1 MSIDL
6 ILSLMGGLALFL
18 YGMHMMSS
26 GLEETAG
33 DKMKVVLEKL
43 TSNRFL
49 GILVGALITAVM
61 QSSSA
66 TTVMVVGFVN
76 SKLMTLQQAVWIIM
90 GANIGTTITGQ
101 LVALNVTKM
110 APLFAIV
117 GVVLITFIK
126 NKKANSVGKMIA
138 GVGVLFIG
146 MSMMSSAMVPLR
158 SEPAFIDF
166 MTKISNPVLGV
177 LFGAGF
183 TALIQSSAASVGI
196 LQTLANG
203 GLIGLAN
210 SIYII
215 FGQNIGTCITAALA
229 SLGANRNAKRTTIV
243 HLSFNI
249 IGTILFMAFVALFPF
264 VKWME
269 AITANP
275 AAQIANTHTI
285 FNIATTIILIP
296 FGTLVAKIPQWII
309 PVLESEKDDDAI
321 PLKFINKN
329 NIGNVP
335 LAISSLR
342 KEANQ
347 MLSLAHENLI
357 EAIRALYG
365 KEFDYDRIDKRED
378 HINLINFEV
387 TKYMTEVSSLQMNTH
402 ESNVCNALYKSFADI
417 ERIGDHALNIAGY
430 QLKAQENGLKL
441 QTSIVDELHE
451 LKELLQES
459 FELLFNGELD
469 TIEKN
474 SLRIEE
480 IEDEIDKLTASYREK
495 QIERLREGKLDATDC
510 VIFSQV
516 MTDIERV
523 SDHIMNIMQ
532 EYRDVQICLK
542 TELFHLT
549 K

>member
-451 LKELLQES
+451 LKALLQES

-542 TELFHLT
+542 TELVHLT

>member
-1 MSIDL
+1 MNFEI

-33 DKMKVVLEKL
+33 DKMKLILEKL

-49 GILVGALITAVM
+49 GIIVGALITAVM

-101 LVALNVTKM
+101 LVALNVTKL
-110 APLFAIV
+110 APFFAII

-146 MSMMSSAMVPLR
+146 MSMMSSAMSPLR

-166 MTKISNPVLGV
+166 MTKISNPVVGV
-177 LFGAGF
+177 LFGAAF
-183 TALIQSSAASVGI
+183 TALIQSSAASIGI

-203 GLIGLAN
+203 GLIGLSS

-229 SLGANRNAKRTTIV
+229 SLGASRNAKRTTVV

-249 IGTILFMAFVALFPF
+249 IGTIGFMLFAALFPF
-264 VKWME
+264 VEWME
-269 AITANP
+269 AVTSNP

-285 FNIATTIILIP
+285 FNIATTILLIP
-296 FGTLVAKIPQWII
+296 FGTILAKIPQWVI
-309 PVLESEKDDDAI
+309 PVLDSEKDDETI
-321 PLKFINKN
+321 TLKFLNKN

-335 LAISSLR
+335 LAMSNLR
-342 KEANQ
+342 KEAQ
-347 MLSLAHENLI
+347 AMLTLSYENLI
-357 EAIRALYG
+357 TAIRGLYG
-365 KEFDYDRIDKRED
+365 NEFDYEQIDKRED

-387 TKYMTEVSSLQMNTH
+387 TKYMSEVSLLPMNQRET
-402 ESNVCNALYKSFADI
+402 NICNALYKTFADI
-417 ERIGDHALNIAGY
+417 ERIGDHA
-430 QLKAQENGLKL
+430 
-441 QTSIVDELHE
+441 
-451 LKELLQES
+451 
-459 FELLFNGELD
+459 
-469 TIEKN
+469 
-474 SLRIEE
+474 
-480 IEDEIDKLTASYREK
+480 
-495 QIERLREGKLDATDC
+495 
-510 VIFSQV
+510 
-516 MTDIERV
+516 
-523 SDHIMNIMQ
+523 
-532 EYRDVQICLK
+532 
-542 TELFHLT
+542 
-549 K
+549 

>member
-1 MSIDL
+1 MNFEI

-33 DKMKVVLEKL
+33 DKMKLILEKL

-49 GILVGALITAVM
+49 GIIVGALITAVM

-101 LVALNVTKM
+101 LVALNVTKL
-110 APLFAIV
+110 APLFAII

-146 MSMMSSAMVPLR
+146 MSMMSSAMSPLR
-158 SEPAFIDF
+158 SEPAFIEF
-166 MTKISNPVLGV
+166 MTKISNPVVGV
-177 LFGAGF
+177 LFGAAF
-183 TALIQSSAASVGI
+183 TALIQSSAASIGI

-203 GLIGLAN
+203 GLIGLSS

-229 SLGANRNAKRTTIV
+229 SLGASRNAKRTTVV

-249 IGTILFMAFVALFPF
+249 IGTIGFMLFAALFPF
-264 VKWME
+264 VEWME
-269 AITANP
+269 AVTANP

-285 FNIATTIILIP
+285 FNIATTILLIP
-296 FGTLVAKIPQWII
+296 FGTILAKIPQWVI
-309 PVLESEKDDDAI
+309 PVLDSEKYDETI
-321 PLKFINKN
+321 TLKFLNKN

-335 LAISSLR
+335 LAMSNLR
-342 KEANQ
+342 KEAQ
-347 MLSLAHENLI
+347 AMLTLSYENLI
-357 EAIRALYG
+357 TAVRGLYG
-365 KEFDYDRIDKRED
+365 NEFDYEQIDKRED

-387 TKYMTEVSSLQMNTH
+387 TKYMSEVSLLPMNQRET
-402 ESNVCNALYKSFADI
+402 NICNALYKTFADI
-417 ERIGDHALNIAGY
+417 ERIGDHALNIAQY
-430 QLKAQENGLKL
+430 QQTANENGLKL
-441 QTSIVDELHE
+441 QASIVEELRE
-451 LKELLQES
+451 LKELLKES
-459 FELLFNGELD
+459 FDLILNMD
-469 TIEKN
+469 QDSIEKN
-474 SLRIEE
+474 SQRIEE

-495 QIERLREGKLDATDC
+495 QIVRLREGKLDATDC

-523 SDHIMNIMQ
+523 SDHLMNIMQ
-532 EYRDVQICLK
+532 EYYGVHISLK
-542 TELFHLT
+542 DEIFNQ
-549 K
+549 

>member
-1 MSIDL
+1 MNIEL
-6 ILSLMGGLALFL
+6 ILALMGGLALFL

-33 DKMKVVLEKL
+33 DKMKLILEKL

-110 APLFAIV
+110 APLFAII

-126 NKKANSVGKMIA
+126 NPKANSVGKMIA

-146 MSMMSSAMVPLR
+146 MSMMSEAMYPLR
-158 SEPAFIDF
+158 SEPAFIEF

-183 TALIQSSAASVGI
+183 TALIQSSAASIGI

-203 GLIGLAN
+203 GLISLSS

-229 SLGANRNAKRTTIV
+229 SLGANRNAKRTTVV

-249 IGTILFMAFVALFPF
+249 IGTILFMVFAALFPF
-264 VKWME
+264 VEWME
-269 AITANP
+269 AFTTNP
-275 AAQIANTHTI
+275 AGQIANTHTI

-296 FGTLVAKIPQWII
+296 FGTILAKIPQWVI
-309 PVLESEKDDDAI
+309 PVLPSEENDHTV
-321 PLKFINKN
+321 PLKFIDKTNL
-329 NIGNVP
+329 GNVP
-335 LAISSLR
+335 LAMSSLR
-342 KEANQ
+342 KEAQ
-347 MLSLAHENLI
+347 AMLTLAYENLI
-357 EAIRALYG
+357 EAIRGLYG

-387 TKYMTEVSSLQMNTH
+387 TKYMMEVTSLQMNVK
-402 ESNVCNALYKSFADI
+402 ESNICNALYKSFADI
-417 ERIGDHALNIAGY
+417 ERIGDHALNIAQY
-430 QLKAQENGLKL
+430 QKNAQENGLKL
-441 QTSIVDELHE
+441 QTSIVEELHE
-451 LKELLQES
+451 LKALLQES
-459 FELLFNGELD
+459 FDLIINAEPE
-469 TIEKN
+469 TIEAN
-474 SLRIEE
+474 GQRIEE
-480 IEDEIDKLTASYREK
+480 IEDEIDKLTAKFRN
-495 QIERLREGKLDATDC
+495 QQVERMRDGKLDATDC
-510 VIFSQV
+510 IIFSQV

-523 SDHIMNIMQ
+523 SDHVMNIMQ
-532 EYRDVQICLK
+532 EYRDVHVALK
-542 TELFHLT
+542 DELFD
-549 K
+549 

>member
-1 MSIDL
+1 MSFEI

-33 DKMKVVLEKL
+33 DKMKLILEKL

-101 LVALNVTKM
+101 LVALNVTKL
-110 APLFAIV
+110 APLFAII

-146 MSMMSSAMVPLR
+146 MSMMSSAMSPLR
-158 SEPAFIDF
+158 SEPSFIEF
-166 MTKISNPVLGV
+166 MTKISNPVVGV
-177 LFGAGF
+177 LFGAAF
-183 TALIQSSAASVGI
+183 TALIQSSAASIGI

-203 GLIGLAN
+203 GLIGLSS

-229 SLGANRNAKRTTIV
+229 SLGASRNAKRTTVV

-249 IGTILFMAFVALFPF
+249 IGTIGFMLFAALFPF
-264 VKWME
+264 VEWME
-269 AITANP
+269 AVTANP

-285 FNIATTIILIP
+285 FNIATTILLIP
-296 FGTLVAKIPQWII
+296 FGTILAKIPQWVI
-309 PVLESEKDDDAI
+309 PVLDSEKYDETI
-321 PLKFINKN
+321 TLKFLNKN

-335 LAISSLR
+335 LAMSNLR
-342 KEANQ
+342 KEALA
-347 MLSLAHENLI
+347 MLTLSYENLI
-357 EAIRALYG
+357 TAIRGLYG
-365 KEFDYDRIDKRED
+365 NEFDYEQIDKRED

-387 TKYMTEVSSLQMNTH
+387 TKYMSEVSLLPMNQRET
-402 ESNVCNALYKSFADI
+402 NICNALYKTFADI
-417 ERIGDHALNIAGY
+417 ERIGDHALNIAQY
-430 QLKAQENGLKL
+430 QQTANENGLKL
-441 QTSIVDELHE
+441 QASIVEELRE
-451 LKELLQES
+451 LKELLKES
-459 FELLFNGELD
+459 FDLILTMD
-469 TIEKN
+469 QDSIENN
-474 SLRIEE
+474 SQRIEE

-495 QIERLREGKLDATDC
+495 QIERLRVGKLDATDC

-523 SDHIMNIMQ
+523 SDHLMNIMQ
-532 EYRDVQICLK
+532 EYYGVHISLK
-542 TELFHLT
+542 DEIFNQ
-549 K
+549 